1 MSNRSDEFVELLTLH
16 QSQIFA
22 LIMAMVQRLDDAEDV
37 MQETVAAMWKDYAKF
52 EPGSNFAA
60 WACTTAKHRALQHL
74 QNNRRQ
80 TLLSEDYLADLADRQ
95 QDDSSYYPARQS
107 ALAECTKKLRE
118 KDADLLRRCYERD
131 QSVGVVAKQ
140 LGRPLGSVYD
150 SLYRIRRTLHECI
163 NRVLARE
170 GSA

>member
-1 MSNRSDEFVELLTLH
+1 LKLSHDEFVELLKQH

-37 MQETVAAMWKDYAKF
+37 MQETVAALWKDHERF

-74 QNNRRQ
+74 QKKRPQ
-80 TLLSEDYLADLADRQ
+80 TSLSGDYLAALADRQ
-95 QDDSSYYPARQS
+95 QDDSRYYDARQA
-107 ALAECTKKLRE
+107 ALAECRKKLRAQ
-118 KDADLLRRCYERD
+118 DADLLRRCYDRG
-131 QSVGVVAKQ
+131 QSTAQVAQQ

-150 SLYRIRRTLHECI
+150 SLYRIRRSLHECI
-163 NRVLARE
+163 NRVLAAE
-170 GSA
+170 DSA